1 MKFCNRLNKIEKI
14 DNNFE
19 KISKE
24 YYQFSFQCSE
34 IHLGGGNYRYLPP
47 DDAAKRRGGLVLY
60 ATAIGLGVLGV
71 LVLLATLLLCLLE
84 LLRMVLLWREKE
96 RYRSFTPQE
105 RIFYKKDKLFWL
117 LALWGM
123 DAALGWKTEKTDRAL
138 TLRLPAVS
146 EGEYQRICSLLE
158 KTVYG
163 GIMLE
168 PFEERALDRFLY
180 HLTGQ
185 DMKKSLGMWLK
196 LHYACLKKRK

>member
-1 MKFCNRLNKIEKI
+1 M
-14 DNNFE
+14 
-19 KISKE
+19 
-24 YYQFSFQCSE
+24 
-34 IHLGGGNYRYLPP
+34 
-47 DDAAKRRGGLVLY
+47 LY

-138 TLRLPAVS
+138 TLRLRFPKGNISGFAVCWKKQ
-146 EGEYQRICSLLE
+146 Y
-158 KTVYG
+158 TA
-163 GIMLE
+163 
-168 PFEERALDRFLY
+168 AL
-180 HLTGQ
+180 
-185 DMKKSLGMWLK
+185 
-196 LHYACLKKRK
+196 CLSRLRNAP

>member
-1 MKFCNRLNKIEKI
+1 M
-14 DNNFE
+14 
-19 KISKE
+19 
-24 YYQFSFQCSE
+24 
-34 IHLGGGNYRYLPP
+34 
-47 DDAAKRRGGLVLY
+47 LY

-117 LALWGM
+117 LELWGM

-158 KTVYG
+158 KQYTA
-163 GIMLE
+163 
-168 PFEERALDRFLY
+168 AL
-180 HLTGQ
+180 
-185 DMKKSLGMWLK
+185 
-196 LHYACLKKRK
+196 CLSRLRNAP

>member
-1 MKFCNRLNKIEKI
+1 M
-14 DNNFE
+14 
-19 KISKE
+19 
-24 YYQFSFQCSE
+24 
-34 IHLGGGNYRYLPP
+34 
-47 DDAAKRRGGLVLY
+47 LY

-185 DMKKSLGMWLK
+185 DMKKIRREPLRIFLPLCEGFSWSE
-196 LHYACLKKRK
+196 

>member
-1 MKFCNRLNKIEKI
+1 
-14 DNNFE
+14 
-19 KISKE
+19 
-24 YYQFSFQCSE
+24 
-34 IHLGGGNYRYLPP
+34 
-47 DDAAKRRGGLVLY
+47 
-60 ATAIGLGVLGV
+60 
-71 LVLLATLLLCLLE
+71 
-84 LLRMVLLWREKE
+84 
-96 RYRSFTPQE
+96 
-105 RIFYKKDKLFWL
+105 
-117 LALWGM
+117 M

-196 LHYACLKKRK
+196 LHYACLKKRNKNGNVLRTSLRAFFMLAFAECRKRKGCAPGKKTV

>member
-1 MKFCNRLNKIEKI
+1 MWLWA
-14 DNNFE
+14 
-19 KISKE
+19 
-24 YYQFSFQCSE
+24 
-34 IHLGGGNYRYLPP
+34 G
-47 DDAAKRRGGLVLY
+47 KRRKPTG
-60 ATAIGLGVLGV
+60 
-71 LVLLATLLLCLLE
+71 
-84 LLRMVLLWREKE
+84 
-96 RYRSFTPQE
+96 
-105 RIFYKKDKLFWL
+105 
-117 LALWGM
+117 
-123 DAALGWKTEKTDRAL
+123 AL

-196 LHYACLKKRK
+196 LHYAC

>member
-1 MKFCNRLNKIEKI
+1 MSHEIRTPMNGIIGMLTLAENKLEANSPAMQYLTKADELRISQVIINFLSNAVKFT
-14 DNNFE
+14 
-19 KISKE
+19 
-24 YYQFSFQCSE
+24 SE
-34 IHLGGGNYRYLPP
+34 GEIIVTFRQMMLQNGV
-47 DDAAKRRGGLVLY
+47 AGLVLY

-138 TLRLPAVS
+138 TLRLPA
-146 EGEYQRICSLLE
+146 GFRR
-158 KTVYG
+158 
-163 GIMLE
+163 GISADLQSAGKNSI
-168 PFEERALDRFLY
+168 RR
-180 HLTGQ
+180 
-185 DMKKSLGMWLK
+185 
-196 LHYACLKKRK
+196 HYA